1 MTAHIS
7 RVTTVGEAVSA
18 TVGEAVSA
26 IAYPEPAV
34 HRTATCV
41 RSHEDASH
49 GQKMLLRALYKSV
62 TGSILS
68 F

>member
-1 MTAHIS
+1 MGE
-7 RVTTVGEAVSA
+7 TVF
-18 TVGEAVSA
+18 A

-34 HRTATCV
+34 HCKATCV
-41 RSHEDASH
+41 WNHADASH

-62 TGSILS
+62 TGSKLS

>member
-7 RVTTVGEAVSA
+7 RVITMGE
-18 TVGEAVSA
+18 TVSA

-34 HRTATCV
+34 HLKATCV
-41 RSHEDASH
+41 WNHADASH

-62 TGSILS
+62 TGSKLS